1 MNYLNKMNKNEI
13 LSILEQKNQ
22 ISLDFISYLYFIG
35 YDDKIIEIL
44 KNDMVLS
51 GKIISNYRLSWKK
64 ISLKQFI
71 LENL

>member
-1 MNYLNKMNKNEI
+1 MNKNEI
-13 LSILEQKNQ
+13 LSIIRTENQ

-35 YDDKIIEIL
+35 CSDKTIEIL
-44 KNDMVLS
+44 KNDTVLI
-51 GKIISNYRLSWKK
+51 GKIIENYRLSCKK

>member
-1 MNYLNKMNKNEI
+1 MHKNEI
-13 LSILEQKNQ
+13 LSILEQENQ

-35 YDDKIIEIL
+35 CDNKTVEIL
-44 KNDMVLS
+44 KNDMVS
-51 GKIISNYRLSWKK
+51 IGKIISNYRLSWEK